1 MSNFLLYPVG
11 STESC
16 LKAAHY
22 LKNSGVPLIDHPCPE
37 ITHILLDIPSFDN
50 QGRLRDGSD
59 LSELLRRLPD
69 SVTVVG
75 GNLKHR
81 SIADYKTMDLLTDP
95 MFLAKNAAIT
105 AECALQA
112 AAPYLITTYADTP
125 TLILGWGRIGKCLTR
140 LLSALGASVTVAAR
154 NPSDRALLHAFG
166 CQAVDFFRMRDIASR
181 YRLVFNTVPQL
192 PFADDPFSEN
202 RNCIKIDLAS
212 SPGMDG
218 WDAVTARGLPG
229 KYAPETTGK
238 LVAQTILRNIKED
251 SI

>member
-16 LKAAHY
+16 MKAAHY
-22 LKNSGVPLIDHPCPE
+22 LKNSEVPLIDHPCPE

-81 SIADYKTMDLLTDP
+81 SIANYKTIDLLTDP
-95 MFLAKNAAIT
+95 VFLAKNAAIT

-112 AAPYLITTYADTP
+112 AAPYLTTTYADTP

-154 NPSDRALLHAFG
+154 NPADRALLQAFG
-166 CQAVDFFRMRDIASR
+166 YQAVDFPQVQEMISQ
-181 YRLVFNTVPQL
+181 YRLVFNTVPEL
-192 PFADDPFSEN
+192 PFADD
-202 RNCIKIDLAS
+202 RLLRCQNCIIIDLAS

-229 KYAPETTGK
+229 KFAPDTTGK
-238 LVAQTILRNIKED
+238 LVAQTILRNIKEV